1 MSSQTPEPPTNN
13 MGLLISTHTLGP
25 SIIARH
31 NTPAAILDASELS
44 LLRSFCLDPS
54 RKDTILREHDVV
66 DDQGQLREHDMV
78 DTQGQGVGIKAQRGV
93 SLAGYV
99 IGRHGTERP
108 ALSEEEVGM
117 LREWFESGGRAT
129 EAGCES

>member
-54 RKDTILREHDVV
+54 RKDTVLREHDVV
-66 DDQGQLREHDMV
+66 DD
-78 DTQGQGVGIKAQRGV
+78 QGQGVGIKAQRGV

-99 IGRHGTERP
+99 IGRHGTEQP
-108 ALSEEEVGM
+108 ALSEEEDEKAIYLDVPSHEDTIAVAKLVCPDLEGS
-117 LREWFESGGRAT
+117 E
-129 EAGCES
+129 